1 MPERVPSRAHSV
13 FQIIFMSSSLSSGEQ
28 TMFLSVDEATTFQK
42 QFIPFTLETLIFH
55 PKDEDKLLA
64 YTKDSKVSS
73 GRAVRRS
80 PGDVSSPGDP
90 GALGCR

>member
-1 MPERVPSRAHSV
+1 MPERARAPTL
-13 FQIIFMSSSLSSGEQ
+13 FQIIFMSSSLGGGEQ

-55 PKDEDKLLA
+55 PRDEDKLLA

-73 GRAVRRS
+73 GRAGRRS
-80 PGDVSSPGDP
+80 
-90 GALGCR
+90 R